1 MKRPSFLEGA
11 GVALALAV
19 AGGVA
24 FTLLVP
30 LLAGGVVLKGIAA
43 AAGLAYLL
51 YLLARSGTRAGRVTA
66 VAAWALATAAAWW
79 LAPSLLLY
87 LLVQAGVLW
96 LLRSLLFH
104 RGLLAAVADLGLT
117 GLGLLAAGWALVRTG
132 SVGAALWCFFLVAA
146 LFVAIPARF
155 PRRAAAEDGVPAD
168 RFRQAQRT
176 AEAALRRLA
185 LRH

>member
-1 MKRPSFLEGA
+1 MSRPTFLEGA
-11 GVALALAV
+11 GVALVLAV

-30 LLAGGVVLKGIAA
+30 LLAGVVVLKGIAA

-51 YLLARSGTRAGRVTA
+51 YLLTRSGARAGRVTA

-104 RGLLAAVADLGLT
+104 RGLLATVADLGLT
-117 GLGLLAAGWALVRTG
+117 GFGLLAAGWALARTG

-155 PRRAAAEDGVPAD
+155 PRRPAANDDAPAD
-168 RFRQAQRT
+168 RFYQAQRT
-176 AEAALRRLA
+176 AEAALRELA
-185 LRH
+185 LRS